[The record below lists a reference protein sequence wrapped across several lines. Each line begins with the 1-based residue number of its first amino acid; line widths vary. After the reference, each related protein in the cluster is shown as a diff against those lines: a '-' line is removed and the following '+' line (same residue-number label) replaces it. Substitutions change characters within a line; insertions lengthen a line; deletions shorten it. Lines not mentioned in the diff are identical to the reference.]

1 MYAVLDFI
9 AGTLRGA
16 NGIHLVIA
24 LAIIVI
30 AYVKVGNRE

>member
-1 MYAVLDFI
+1 MYAVLDYI
-9 AGTLRGA
+9 ANTLHGA
-16 NGIHLVIA
+16 NGAHLVIA